1 MRAVAVTG
9 FKKSGKTTLCVRL
22 GHAMSRMDIRAA
34 AVKCTH
40 HSHLDQPATDT
51 EKLAEVY
58 PVTAAV
64 ATAQSAIFW
73 GRKRFI
79 PDLTPMLDADFLVV
93 EGGKELGWLPR
104 VLVLRAPEEAEALD
118 RGLALCTF
126 GDVQAPGLPHVTDVD
141 ELAALVLERGFALPG
156 LDCSTCGR
164 DDCAALAREIVAGTA
179 TPADCLAARSAVRCS
194 VNGVPLA
201 MNPFS
206 ERVLAGVI
214 RGVLQELKGF
224 APGKVEISFTCNNS
238 L

>member
-9 FKKSGKTTLCVRL
+9 FKKSGKTTLCVNL
-22 GHAMSRMDIRAA
+22 GHALSRMDVRAA

-40 HSHLDQPATDT
+40 HPNLDLPATDT
-51 EKLAEVY
+51 ARLAEAY

-64 ATAQSAIFW
+64 APAQSAIFW
-73 GRKRFI
+73 GRRRYI

-104 VLVLRAPEEAEALD
+104 VLVLRAPEEAEELD

-126 GDVQAPGLPHVTDVD
+126 GEVKAPGVPHVTSMD

-179 TPADCLAARSAVRCS
+179 SPKDCLASRSEVRCS

-214 RGVLQELKGF
+214 QGVLRELKGF
-224 APGKVEISFTCNNS
+224 APGEVEISFTCDS
-238 L
+238 R